1 MSDISQCIANLSP
14 EKRALLELRFMKKV
28 TLAAKEHKI
37 PRRGATVMTIKIHFS
52 HGYGI

>member
-1 MSDISQCIANLSP
+1 MSDISQRIANLYP

-37 PRRGATVMTIKIHFS
+37 SRRRATVMTMS
-52 HGYGI
+52 ASPR